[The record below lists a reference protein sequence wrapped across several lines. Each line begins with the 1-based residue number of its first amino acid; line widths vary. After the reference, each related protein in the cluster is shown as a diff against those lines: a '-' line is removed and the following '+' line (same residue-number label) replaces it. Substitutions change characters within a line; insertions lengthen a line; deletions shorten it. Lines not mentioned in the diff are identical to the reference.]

1 MAHTADNLISMVV
14 LSFDCD
20 DNFGEYDPE
29 TGCGGYG
36 DEFTLSECF
45 AYVDDC
51 GGWQEFD
58 YLP

>member
-1 MAHTADNLISMVV
+1 MISMVV